1 MIAPVNFDK
10 ELTLYLYVGEHFQE
24 QFGMDPDSLPED
36 FELEPPGEWWS
47 IWRAELIHFEDDL
60 SWVLFTNA
68 KTLFSF
74 CYRAYRDDYESIIQE
89 FEHGFLSNLKA
100 NGVQLPP
107 QVSTRLVPMVG
118 EPEDL
123 VDSMDCLAEHF
134 LDDIYKRDA
143 SREDA
148 EIRLW
153 SIPCSEIN
161 YDLPGEAYLRELK
174 VSPPFGVTVVL
185 PDDGDDDPFSEPERS
200 AFLG

>member
-10 ELTLYLYVGEHFQE
+10 ELTVYLYVSEPFQE
-24 QFGMDPDSLPED
+24 QFGLNPENLPED
-36 FELEPPGEWWS
+36 VELALPADWWS
-47 IWRAELIHFEDDL
+47 VWRAEQIHFEDDL

-118 EPEDL
+118 QAEEL
-123 VDSMDCLAEHF
+123 SNSMNSLAEHY
-134 LDDIYKRDA
+134 LADIYERDA

-153 SIPCSEIN
+153 SIPCSDID

-174 VSPPFGVTVVL
+174 VNPPFGVAVVL
-185 PDDGDDDPFSEPERS
+185 PDDGDDDPFSEPER
-200 AFLG
+200 